1 MRSSRLRTLLLLIRF
16 SFIQFLGYLPFTYS
30 LRDRVSYFFILKFPV
45 ILHALPALAVL
56 IGLSGAFAVESRAGF
71 DWAYHVGFN
80 DDRI

>member
-1 MRSSRLRTLLLLIRF
+1 MRTLLLLIRF
-16 SFIQFLGYLPFTYS
+16 SFIQFFGYLPFTNS

-45 ILHALPALAVL
+45 ILHALALAVL

>member
-1 MRSSRLRTLLLLIRF
+1 LLLLVRF

-45 ILHALPALAVL
+45 ILHALPALAV
-56 IGLSGAFAVESRAGF
+56 ESHAGF

-80 DDRI
+80 DDCI